1 MKRILSFILI
11 AALIASVF
19 TFLSLNT
26 AAEDVDIADEGVNN
40 KLIIT
45 CRKQIIGEVEVG
57 NEFIYNVA
65 LDSCGYSIV
74 AGEGQL
80 RYNDTYATIVEY
92 GEPRSSGSINM
103 NAYSFPTRIRNTNLV
118 TNFFDQKNVA
128 YYNFTKFSG
137 VGAFTEDDHFFK
149 IRMKAV
155 KPGAV
160 EIRHYAKCFYGRS
173 GSSDIRL
180 IYDDFG
186 NSQLDPIPYTV
197 CSIEPSLGLVGDAD
211 GDYALTVMDATYVQ
225 RIMAGAD
232 LNYSELG
239 ADSNS
244 DGTVNLLDALNI
256 LRYQA
261 GKQTKGKVGEWIFE
275 SEQE

>member
-19 TFLSLNT
+19 AAFSLNT
-26 AAEDVDIADEGVNN
+26 GAEDVDIADEGANN

-45 CRKQIIGEVEVG
+45 CRKQVIGEVEVG

-65 LDSCGYSIV
+65 LNSGGISVV

-80 RYNDTYATIVEY
+80 RYNDTYASIVEY
-92 GEPRSSGSINM
+92 GDVRSDGSINM

-118 TNFFDQKNVA
+118 TNYFEQKNIA

-149 IRMKAV
+149 IRMKAL

-160 EIRHYAKCFYGRS
+160 EIRHYAKCFYARS
-173 GSSDIRL
+173 GSSDVKL

-197 CSIEPSLGLVGDAD
+197 CSIEPSVGLVGDAD
-211 GDYALTVMDATYVQ
+211 GDYELTVMDATYVQ
-225 RIMAGAD
+225 RITAGAA
-232 LNYSELG
+232 LTYSELG
-239 ADSNS
+239 ADSDGN
-244 DGTVNLLDALNI
+244 GTVNLLDSMNI
-256 LRYQA
+256 LRCKA